1 MLDATPGGIT
11 LGAHTTTTGG
21 NGNAAGLGGNAG
33 SLTIADIVRLYAS
46 DSENQEM
53 LMLAAKL
60 SGLPESWRDYF
71 RKRLW
76 APDG

>member
-1 MLDATPGGIT
+1 
-11 LGAHTTTTGG
+11 
-21 NGNAAGLGGNAG
+21 
-33 SLTIADIVRLYAS
+33 VRLYAS

-53 LMLAAKL
+53 LIQAAKL

-76 APDG
+76 GPDE